1 MSTYRVEIPTKIFR
15 HFNFML
21 IFNPSDRHMWD
32 TKDDQL
38 IAEKSVIKPYIIYAF
53 QSDLNIS

>member
-1 MSTYRVEIPTKIFR
+1 
-15 HFNFML
+15 ML

-38 IAEKSVIKPYIIYAF
+38 IAEKSVIKPYIVYAF

>member
-1 MSTYRVEIPTKIFR
+1 
-15 HFNFML
+15 ML

-32 TKDDQL
+32 TKDDHL
-38 IAEKSVIKPYIIYAF
+38 IAEKNVIKPYIIYAF

>member
-1 MSTYRVEIPTKIFR
+1 
-15 HFNFML
+15 
-21 IFNPSDRHMWD
+21 MWD

-53 QSDLNIS
+53 QSDLNISWAESATSGF

>member
-1 MSTYRVEIPTKIFR
+1 
-15 HFNFML
+15 ML

-38 IAEKSVIKPYIIYAF
+38 IAEKKCDKTIH
-53 QSDLNIS
+53 NICISIGFEY